1 MKEQVIR
8 LEKESQKMGLKT
20 KIKYMFLPK
29 KTGKYRIRLYSS
41 FQYMETIITD
51 DNDITEDNDVTE
63 EIKA

>member
-1 MKEQVIR
+1 
-8 LEKESQKMGLKT
+8 MGLKT

-41 FQYMETIITD
+41 FQYLETIITD